1 MRFGLESIIFT
12 FYKLIQGNS
21 LSLSVSEVEKTK
33 LLKYTII
40 GLSILA
46 AVAVLSWGIT
56 PILLVLISVGVA
68 VALDYLLS
76 LGMKTRG
83 SRSTLSAIVFG
94 QIVALSYTLANTSS
108 FAFGYY
114 LSSFYEPELLP
125 QVAPM
130 AYVYVAIISAVGMIL
145 FRKLQGLLPRKFV
158 NAAAAAK
165 LVVFLPFLPR
175 VLFAQG
181 HLNSLLLAGP
191 LGYDITTFNG
201 GSLSS
206 AFGSLIASCFGNYEI
221 RPSMM
226 HTAPI
231 DVFQPLTLLKYHG
244 WVGGAS
250 ALAVLA
256 VGLALFFLARKT
268 IRWRITLSYFV
279 GIVAMSALM
288 FGVYGGDFL
297 LRLGFEVFVGSSIFM
312 AFFMATDPATTP
324 RNYVGQA
331 VFGVGLA
338 VLTVLIQTYMG
349 FLGGS
354 ILALVIMNLTV
365 PLLDRIKTGKTPP
378 TTV

>member
-1 MRFGLESIIFT
+1 MPTQET
-12 FYKLIQGNS
+12 DYEKNKL
-21 LSLSVSEVEKTK
+21 T
-33 LLKYTII
+33 KYTII
-40 GLSILA
+40 ALSILT
-46 AVAVLSWGIT
+46 AVSVLAWGIT
-56 PILLVLISVGVA
+56 PVILVLISVAVA
-68 VALDYLLS
+68 VTLDYVLS
-76 LGMKTRG
+76 LGLKDRG
-83 SRSTLSAIVFG
+83 PRSTLSAVVYG

-114 LSSFYEPELLP
+114 LSSYYEPELLP
-125 QVAPM
+125 QIAPM

-145 FRKLQGLLPRKFV
+145 FRKLQGLLPRKYV

-181 HLNSLLLAGP
+181 HVNSLLLAGP
-191 LGYDITTFNG
+191 VGYQITTFSG

-206 AFGSLIASCFGNYEI
+206 AFGSLVASCLGIYEI

-226 HTAPI
+226 ITDPI
-231 DVFQPLTLLKYHG
+231 NVFQPFTLLKYHG

-250 ALAVLA
+250 SIAVIV
-256 VGLALFFLARKT
+256 VGLAIFYLARRT
-268 IRWRITLSYFV
+268 IKWRITLSYFI
-279 GIVAMSALM
+279 GIVAMSAIM

-297 LRLGFEVFVGSSIFM
+297 LRLGFEVFIGSSIFM

-324 RNYVGQA
+324 NGYAGQA

-354 ILALVIMNLTV
+354 ILALVIMNFTV
-365 PLLDRIKTGKTPP
+365 PLLDRIKIGKAQTA
-378 TTV
+378 TV

>member
-1 MRFGLESIIFT
+1 
-12 FYKLIQGNS
+12 
-21 LSLSVSEVEKTK
+21 VSEAEKTK
-33 LLKYTII
+33 LLKLTII
-40 GLSILA
+40 GLSILTG
-46 AVAVLSWGIT
+46 VAVLSWGIT

-76 LGMKTRG
+76 LGMKSRG
-83 SRSTLSAIVFG
+83 PRSTLSAVVYG

-114 LSSFYEPELLP
+114 LSGFYEPELLP
-125 QVAPM
+125 QVSPM

-145 FRKLQGLLPRKFV
+145 FRKLQGLLPRKYV

-165 LVVFLPFLPR
+165 LLVFLPFLPR
-175 VLFAQG
+175 VMLAQG

-191 LGYDITTFNG
+191 VGYDITTTTG

-206 AFGSLIASCFGNYEI
+206 AFGSLLASCFGIYEI
-221 RPSMM
+221 RPAIM
-226 HTAPI
+226 HTDPI
-231 DVFQPLTLLKYHG
+231 NVFTPLTVLKYHG

-250 ALAVLA
+250 SIAVIA
-256 VGLALFFLARKT
+256 VGLAIFFLARKT
-268 IRWRITLSYFV
+268 IRWRVTLAYFV
-279 GIVAMSALM
+279 GIAAMSALM
-288 FGVYGGDFL
+288 FGIYGGDLL
-297 LRLGFEVFVGSSIFM
+297 LRLGFEVFIGSSIFM

-324 RNYVGQA
+324 SGYVGQA
-331 VFGVGLA
+331 IFGVGLA

-365 PLLDRIKTGKTPP
+365 PLLDRIKTKKPPPPPP
-378 TTV
+378 TV

>member
-1 MRFGLESIIFT
+1 MLYFQFL
-12 FYKLIQGNS
+12 LIDTGKD
-21 LSLSVSEVEKTK
+21 LSVSVSEVEKNR

-56 PILLVLISVGVA
+56 PILLVLISVAVA
-68 VALDYLLS
+68 VSLDILFS
-76 LGMKTRG
+76 LGMKNRG
-83 SRSTLSAIVFG
+83 ARSTLSAVVYG

-114 LSSFYEPELLP
+114 LSGYYEPELLP
-125 QVAPM
+125 QVPPM
-130 AYVYVAIISAVGMIL
+130 AYVYVAIVSAVGMIL
-145 FRKLQGLLPRKFV
+145 FRRLQGLLPRKYV

-175 VLFAQG
+175 VLLAEG

-191 LGYDITTFNG
+191 VGYEITTGSG
-201 GSLSS
+201 GSLAS
-206 AFGSLIASCFGNYEI
+206 AFGSLVASCLGIYEI

-226 HTAPI
+226 ITDPI
-231 DVFQPLTLLKYHG
+231 NVFEPLTLLKYHG

-250 ALAVLA
+250 SVAVIA
-256 VGLALFFLARKT
+256 VGLTLFFLARKT
-268 IRWRITLSYFV
+268 MRWRITLSYFIGV
-279 GIVAMSALM
+279 VAMSALM
-288 FGVYGGDFL
+288 FGIYGGDFL
-297 LRLGFEVFVGSSIFM
+297 LRLGFEVFIGSSIFM

-324 RNYVGQA
+324 SGYAGQA

-338 VLTVLIQTYMG
+338 LLTVLIQTYMG

-354 ILALVIMNLTV
+354 ILALIIMNLTV
-365 PLLDRIKTGKTPP
+365 PLLDRVKTGKPKP
-378 TTV
+378 ATT